1 MTLSAALC
9 AALGTAIVLLELLLG
24 LLKGPELGLVLSAS
38 TGGPLGP
45 PWPSARRPRRER
57 SAVRSP
63 VSVVRPGIAL
73 C

>member
-38 TGGPLGP
+38 TTGGPLGP
-45 PWPSARRPRRER
+45 LALSTSAK
-57 SAVRSP
+57 S
-63 VSVVRPGIAL
+63 
-73 C
+73 